1 VEDSPQGLKPTPI
14 PFPHKATSTARG
26 TNVLRGIVNA
36 LQTILSRA
44 RISLVQW
51 FSHSLLRVLAL
62 EILHLPLRMSECVTN
77 ADVEQ
82 GGVTIW
88 SARRDR
94 SMGNWD
100 RESKYQADCTRYIQE
115 LQEKL
120 PWVGA
125 LDLNIV
131 AQGHRAGAL
140 WALDTLRSEIHNTE
154 QIRPSENNTST
165 TGKDVSL

>member
-1 VEDSPQGLKPTPI
+1 
-14 PFPHKATSTARG
+14 
-26 TNVLRGIVNA
+26 
-36 LQTILSRA
+36 
-44 RISLVQW
+44 
-51 FSHSLLRVLAL
+51 
-62 EILHLPLRMSECVTN
+62 MSECVTN